1 MINCPF
7 VVPFLLTR
15 ETMVGIKGKILVVD
29 DEHLVRWSVCR
40 MLEAEG
46 FETVE
51 ASSGREALQV
61 MQNEQIWILITDL
74 MMPEMSGIELIRRA
88 RIDNP
93 DLGILVIT
101 AIDSPGP
108 IDSALQAGAVHTFTK
123 PIPFDELV
131 GTIQRMV

>member
-1 MINCPF
+1 
-7 VVPFLLTR
+7 
-15 ETMVGIKGKILVVD
+15 MVGKKGKILVVD

-40 MLEAEG
+40 LLESEG

-61 MQNEQIWILITDL
+61 IQNEEVWILITDL

-88 RIDNP
+88 RVVIP

-101 AIDSPGP
+101 AVDSPGP
-108 IDSALQAGAVHTFTK
+108 IDSALQAGAAHTFTK

-131 GTIQRMV
+131 GTIQRMA